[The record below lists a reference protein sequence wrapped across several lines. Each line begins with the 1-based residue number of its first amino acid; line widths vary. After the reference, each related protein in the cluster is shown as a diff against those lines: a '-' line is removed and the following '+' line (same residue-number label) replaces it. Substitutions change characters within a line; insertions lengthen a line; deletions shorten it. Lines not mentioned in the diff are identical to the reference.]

1 MLFFEIPH
9 FFRYFWLGEESQSE
23 NRIFLMKYFLTEVTT
38 IVLEGIQFQLS
49 WWTTYSFKLY
59 LGLGTTAS
67 KTDREKELEL
77 L

>member
-38 IVLEGIQFQLS
+38 IVLEGIQFS
-49 WWTTYSFKLY
+49 Y
-59 LGLGTTAS
+59 LGGP
-67 KTDREKELEL
+67 RIL
-77 L
+77 LNYI

>member
-38 IVLEGIQFQLS
+38 IVLEGIQF
-49 WWTTYSFKLY
+49 
-59 LGLGTTAS
+59 
-67 KTDREKELEL
+67 
-77 L
+77 